1 MSWYVGQQVS
11 VLRESG
17 IFTIQEIQK
26 TQLVLTDEFG
36 FSYTYTKDLV
46 VARQAIDVQKIKNK
60 DELTGALTQRQK
72 PPSSKENALPSIDLH
87 AEELGLPAQLPA
99 HDVLLA
105 QIHAFKQ
112 FCNQQLR
119 ARQAK
124 FLVIHGAG
132 EGRLKQEIKQL
143 VLARNGISM
152 HDAQWSNGAVG
163 TSRIELILSAFVP
176 F

>member
-1 MSWYVGQQVS
+1 MSWFVGQQVS
-11 VLRESG
+11 VLHESG
-17 IFTIQEIQK
+17 IFTIQEILK

-60 DELTGALTQRQK
+60 DQIASVCNQRQK

-87 AEELGLPAQLPA
+87 AEELGLHAQLPA

-112 FCNQQLR
+112 FCNHQVR

>member
-1 MSWYVGQQVS
+1 MSWFVGQQVS

-17 IFTIQEIQK
+17 IFTIKEILK

-36 FSYTYTKDLV
+36 FSYTYTQDLV

-60 DELTGALTQRQK
+60 DQITSVRTQHQK
-72 PPSSKENALPSIDLH
+72 PPTTKENTLPSIDLH
-87 AEELGLPAQLPA
+87 AEELGLPAQLSA

-105 QIHAFKQ
+105 QLAAFRQ
-112 FCNQQLR
+112 FCNQQ
-119 ARQAK
+119 ARSRHVK

-132 EGRLKQEIKQL
+132 EGRLKQEIKLL
-143 VLARNGISM
+143 VLSRSGMSM

-163 TSRIELILSAFVP
+163 TSRIELILNAFEL

>member
-1 MSWYVGQQVS
+1 MSWYLGQQVS

-60 DELTGALTQRQK
+60 DELTGARTQRQK

-105 QIHAFKQ
+105 QINAFKQ
-112 FCNQQLR
+112 FCNQQVR

>member
-1 MSWYVGQQVS
+1 MSWFVGQQVS
-11 VLRESG
+11 VLHESG
-17 IFTIQEIQK
+17 IFTIQEILK
-26 TQLVLTDEFG
+26 TQLVLSDEFG
-36 FSYTYTKDLV
+36 FSYTYTQDLV

-60 DELTGALTQRQK
+60 DQITSARNQRQK
-72 PPSSKENALPSIDLH
+72 PPSTKENALPSIDLH
-87 AEELGLPAQLPA
+87 AEELGLPSQLPA
-99 HDVLLA
+99 HAVLLA

-112 FCNQQLR
+112 FCNSQVR

-143 VLARNGISM
+143 VLSRSGISM

>member
-17 IFTIQEIQK
+17 IFIIQEILK

-36 FSYTYTKDLV
+36 FSYTYTQDLV

-60 DELTGALTQRQK
+60 DQINSARNQRQK
-72 PPSSKENALPSIDLH
+72 PSTTKENALPSIDLH

-105 QIHAFKQ
+105 QLSAFRL
-112 FCNQQLR
+112 FCNRQAR

-124 FLVIHGAG
+124 FLIIHGAG
-132 EGRLKQEIKQL
+132 EGRLKQEIRQL
-143 VLARNGISM
+143 VLSRNGMSM

-163 TSRIELILSAFVP
+163 TSRIELILNAFVP

>member
-17 IFTIQEIQK
+17 IFIIQEILK

-36 FSYTYTKDLV
+36 FSYTYTQDLV

-60 DELTGALTQRQK
+60 DQINSARNQRQK
-72 PPSSKENALPSIDLH
+72 PPTTKENALPSIDLH

-105 QIHAFKQ
+105 QLNAFRL
-112 FCNQQLR
+112 FCNRQAR

-124 FLVIHGAG
+124 FLIIHGAG
-132 EGRLKQEIKQL
+132 EGRLKQEIRQL
-143 VLARNGISM
+143 VLSRNGMSM

-163 TSRIELILSAFVP
+163 TSRIELILNAFVP